1 MDRSIPNYYLK
12 NLNSPIENKQS
23 RLMDNPQKK
32 EDKWSLSIFQ
42 PRTFKA
48 WTTMKYK
55 FFYKLA
61 IFKND
66 SSQGTGKLEII

>member
-1 MDRSIPNYYLK
+1 MRASFNVLIILRSIPNYYLK

-48 WTTMKYK
+48 
-55 FFYKLA
+55 
-61 IFKND
+61 
-66 SSQGTGKLEII
+66 